1 MLVTSSRAT
10 PAAAQS
16 PRERRGRRA
25 RGSCPAVDRDLA
37 VADVDRDDELR
48 RRTARAAAA
57 RNAGESAAV
66 PDHDAVGAGGDRRGD
81 RVVGAIA
88 AADLEREPAGGG
100 DALDETERRRTPLNA
115 PSRSTR
121 CSRRA
126 PSAAE
131 PPRELDRVA
140 ALDRHGLPTSLREAD
155 DASLED
161 VDRRENVEVLVLTRY
176 HAIMYEWPRT
186 TDDVTTIECERSS
199 PVDLV
204 DGIDELAAA
213 IRTLRTTDEVTR
225 FLRDLCTRAEL
236 EALVAPV
243 ADGAAARRGR
253 AVSRDRRAGA
263 DLDGDRDA
271 RGAVGAARHRRLP
284 DRARAGEAAMS
295 AFTRAGENGRL
306 TLAVP
311 AKGRM
316 AEPTLR
322 LCADAGLS
330 FETTERSLV
339 VPCANAP
346 VDLLLVRPSDIPEYV
361 QDGVVHL
368 GVTGAN
374 LVVEAQADV
383 VTLAELGF
391 ARCTLQAAV
400 PNDAPQTSIA
410 DLDGLRVATA
420 YPVSTKMLLDER
432 GIEAELVPVSGSV
445 EATPRLGLADA
456 IVDLVSTGS
465 TASANGLRLIGT
477 LLSSQ
482 AVLIGGR
489 GAVEEQHDL
498 VERLELMLSGV
509 VAARRRRYVM
519 MNATTET
526 LPAIRAVLPSMGA
539 PTVLDAGR
547 RGRRSPC
554 TPPSPPTTSGRCCPR
569 CATPVRRRSSSCP
582 IERLVP

>member
-1 MLVTSSRAT
+1 
-10 PAAAQS
+10 
-16 PRERRGRRA
+16 
-25 RGSCPAVDRDLA
+25 
-37 VADVDRDDELR
+37 
-48 RRTARAAAA
+48 
-57 RNAGESAAV
+57 
-66 PDHDAVGAGGDRRGD
+66 
-81 RVVGAIA
+81 
-88 AADLEREPAGGG
+88 
-100 DALDETERRRTPLNA
+100 
-115 PSRSTR
+115 
-121 CSRRA
+121 
-126 PSAAE
+126 
-131 PPRELDRVA
+131 
-140 ALDRHGLPTSLREAD
+140 
-155 DASLED
+155 
-161 VDRRENVEVLVLTRY
+161 
-176 HAIMYEWPRT
+176 
-186 TDDVTTIECERSS
+186 
-199 PVDLV
+199 
-204 DGIDELAAA
+204 
-213 IRTLRTTDEVTR
+213 
-225 FLRDLCTRAEL
+225 
-236 EALVAPV
+236 
-243 ADGAAARRGR
+243 
-253 AVSRDRRAGA
+253 
-263 DLDGDRDA
+263 
-271 RGAVGAARHRRLP
+271 
-284 DRARAGEAAMS
+284 MS
-295 AFTRAGENGRL
+295 AFSRAGENGRL

-374 LVVEAQADV
+374 LVTEAQADV

-400 PNDAPQTSIA
+400 PNDAAQVSID
-410 DLDGLRVATA
+410 DLGGLRIATA
-420 YPVSTKMLLDER
+420 YPVSTRMLLLER
-432 GIEAELVPVSGSV
+432 GIEAEIVTVSGSV

-489 GAVEEQHDL
+489 SAASGKHELAEQHEL

-526 LPAIRAVLPSMGA
+526 LPAIRAVLPSMGT
-539 PTVLDAGR
+539 PTVLTLASEGDIAVHAAVAADDVWSLLPALRNAGA
-547 RGRRSPC
+547 
-554 TPPSPPTTSGRCCPR
+554 TSIL
-569 CATPVRRRSSSCP
+569 VFP